1 MLGRIVTANEI
12 LDAIK
17 EMMPD
22 DTIVAIVG
30 SGGGGW
36 FVRLN
41 NHPENVLLRSA
52 DTFYQKLNDYCVRVE
67 DWNRRY
73 PRIPDAYGHLYNS

>member
-1 MLGRIVTANEI
+1 MIGRIVTVNEI
-12 LDAIK
+12 LDAIN

-22 DTIVAIVG
+22 DTIVAILA

-41 NHPENVLLRSA
+41 NFPENVLLRSA

-67 DWNRRY
+67 NNTPVD
-73 PRIPDAYGHLYNS
+73 LVEE